1 MVRLMTIKAVIFDM
15 DGVLIDARDWH
26 FEALNEAL
34 GLFGFRIDEKLH
46 ASHFDGL
53 PTRIKLDILSKDFGL
68 PKSLHPIIH
77 EVKQNRTLRIAA
89 EKCFP
94 STQHLLLLGRL
105 KHEGK
110 KIGVATNSIRQTA
123 EYMLEYAGVSRYLDC
138 LVTNED
144 VSHPKPDPE
153 IYEKTCSLL
162 QVDPQETLVF
172 EDNENGVRAATLAGC
187 RVVEVSSPAEVDLGK
202 YFSQNSR
209 IAND

>member
-1 MVRLMTIKAVIFDM
+1 MTIKAVIFDM

-26 FEALNEAL
+26 FQALNEAL
-34 GLFGFRIDEKLH
+34 GLFGFRIEEKLH
-46 ASHFDGL
+46 DSQFDGL
-53 PTRIKLDILSKDFGL
+53 PTRIKLDILSREFGL
-68 PKSLHPIIH
+68 PRSLHPIIQ

-105 KHEGK
+105 KHEGL

-123 EYMLEYAGVSRYLDC
+123 EYMLEYAGISKYLDS

-153 IYEKTCSLL
+153 IYQMTCSLL
-162 QVDPQETLVF
+162 QVEPRETLVF
-172 EDNENGVRAATLAGC
+172 EDNENGIRAATLAGC
-187 RVVEVSSPAEVDLGK
+187 QVVEVASPAEVDLGK
-202 YFSQNSR
+202 YFSRNSR
-209 IAND
+209 VAND

>member
-1 MVRLMTIKAVIFDM
+1 MTIKAVIFDM

-26 FEALNEAL
+26 FQALNEAL

-46 ASHFDGL
+46 DSQFDGL
-53 PTRIKLDILSKDFGL
+53 PTRIKLDILSNDFDL
-68 PKSLHPIIH
+68 PRSLHPIIQD
-77 EVKQNRTLRIAA
+77 VKQNRTLRIAA

-105 KHEGK
+105 KHEGM

-123 EYMLEYAGVSRYLDC
+123 EYMLEYAGISKYLDS

-153 IYEKTCSLL
+153 IYQMTCSLL
-162 QVDPQETLVF
+162 QVEPRETLVF
-172 EDNENGVRAATLAGC
+172 EDNENGIRAATLAGC
-187 RVVEVSSPAEVDLGK
+187 QVVEVATPAEVYLGK

>member
-1 MVRLMTIKAVIFDM
+1 MTIKAVVFDM

-26 FEALNEAL
+26 FQALNEAL

-46 ASHFDGL
+46 ENQFDGL
-53 PTRIKLDILSKDFGL
+53 PTKVKLEMLSTDFGL
-68 PKSLHPIIH
+68 PWSLHPIIQ

-105 KHEGK
+105 KHEGM

-123 EYMLEYAGVSRYLDC
+123 EYMLEYAGVSKYLDC
-138 LVTNED
+138 LVTNEE
-144 VSHPKPDPE
+144 VSHPKPNPE
-153 IYEKTCSLL
+153 IYRMICSLL
-162 QVDPQETLVF
+162 KVETQETLVF

-187 RVVEVSSPAEVDLGK
+187 RVIEVGSPSEVDLGR

>member
-1 MVRLMTIKAVIFDM
+1 MTIKAVIFDM

-26 FEALNEAL
+26 FQALNEAL

-46 ASHFDGL
+46 NSQFDGL

-68 PKSLHPIIH
+68 PRSLHPIIQ

-105 KHEGK
+105 KHEGM

-123 EYMLEYAGVSRYLDC
+123 EYMLEYAGISKYLDS

-153 IYEKTCSLL
+153 IYQMTCSLL
-162 QVDPQETLVF
+162 QVEPRETLVF
-172 EDNENGVRAATLAGC
+172 EDNENGIRAATRAGC
-187 RVVEVSSPAEVDLGK
+187 QVVEVASPAEVDLGK